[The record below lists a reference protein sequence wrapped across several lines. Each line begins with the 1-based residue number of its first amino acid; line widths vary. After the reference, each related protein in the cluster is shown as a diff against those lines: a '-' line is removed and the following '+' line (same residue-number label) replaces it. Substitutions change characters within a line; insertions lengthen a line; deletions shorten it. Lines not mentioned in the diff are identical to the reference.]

1 VLGEKAVKAAIE
13 TSQAQSP
20 QVLATLVFLQKLV
33 RTPDAIGPQDLER
46 LRRAGLSDDA
56 IDDATFVCALFTTY
70 NRLGDTFRFAIPPDE
85 GFEQGAKML
94 LGVGYGFPPPVAW
107 LGARDT

>member
-1 VLGEKAVKAAIE
+1 MGEKAVKAAIE

-20 QVLATLVFLQKLV
+20 QVLATLGFLERLV
-33 RTPDAIGPQDLER
+33 RAPDAIGKLDLDR
-46 LRRAGLSDDA
+46 LHKAGVSDDA
-56 IDDATFVCALFTTY
+56 IEDAAFVCALFTTY

-94 LGVGYGFPPPVAW
+94 LGIGYGFPPPVAW
-107 LGARDT
+107 LGSRDT